1 MRQRDR
7 KELNCMKSKKREKKR
22 KNKVLDCMKLEYYK
36 EVLNFGN
43 IKYHIIFL
51 TIQIPGQQCHAGDS
65 LGTRVLFRI

>member
-1 MRQRDR
+1 MRKRDR

-36 EVLNFGN
+36 EVLNFSN

-51 TIQIPGQQCHAGDS
+51 TIQIPGQQMPRWR
-65 LGTRVLFRI
+65 LTRNSSTI